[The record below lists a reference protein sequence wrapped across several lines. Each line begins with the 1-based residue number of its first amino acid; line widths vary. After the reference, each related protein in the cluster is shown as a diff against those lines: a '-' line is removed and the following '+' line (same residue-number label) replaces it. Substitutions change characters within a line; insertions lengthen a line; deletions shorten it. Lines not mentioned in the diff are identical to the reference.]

1 MNDYRQLEV
10 WKVSFNFSFDVYQL
24 CKKLPPTER
33 FTLGDQMRRAALS
46 IPSNIAEGKG
56 RMSDNELRRFCLI
69 AYGSAMEVQTQ
80 ILFCQ
85 KLQIVPDEIIRDLLV
100 KNESVLKLLN
110 RFIHCLRR
118 QP

>member
-10 WKVSFNFSFDVYQL
+10 WKVSFNFALDVHRF
-24 CKKLPPTER
+24 CKKLPPDER
-33 FTLGDQMRRAALS
+33 FSFGDQMRRSALS

-69 AYGSAMEVQTQ
+69 SYGSAMELQTQ
-80 ILFCQ
+80 LLFCQ
-85 KLQIVPDEIIRDLLV
+85 KLQIAPDEIIRDLLF

-110 RFIHCLRR
+110 RFINCLRR
-118 QP
+118 